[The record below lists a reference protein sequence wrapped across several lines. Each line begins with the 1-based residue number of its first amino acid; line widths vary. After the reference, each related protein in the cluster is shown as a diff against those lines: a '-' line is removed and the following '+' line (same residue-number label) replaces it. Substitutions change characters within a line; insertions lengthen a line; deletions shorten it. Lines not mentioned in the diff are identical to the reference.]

1 MGAMGAGSETPLTD
15 PLISHFEECYRL
27 TPLIARRQP
36 VREPI
41 AEKGPAG
48 VPVRPQRVRW
58 QRTKGIEYS

>member
-41 AEKGPAG
+41 AEKGPVG
-48 VPVRPQRVRW
+48 VPVPLHRARGQRM
-58 QRTKGIEYS
+58 KGIEYS